1 VSRSTTGIGRSSAI
15 LASGTIVSRIL
26 GFLRAAL
33 LAAVLGLT
41 GNVPDAFN
49 QATYVPNS
57 IYALIGGG
65 LLSAILVPQ
74 IVRASTSEDRGQAY
88 VNKLVT
94 IAVLAFAVIAAVVT
108 VAAPVLMPLF
118 VANRSELPIAIT
130 FAFWSLPQ
138 LFFLGLYSVLGEVL
152 NARRSFG
159 PYTWAPVLNNVVAIA
174 ALGLFVLVFGAVGA
188 GATTVTPA
196 EAAVVAGGS
205 TLGIAAQALVLTLAW
220 RRTGLRYRP
229 DFRWR
234 GVGLRAT
241 GKAAG
246 WTFAMLV
253 LTQLA
258 GLVEVRVA
266 SSASGAGTAS
276 VAVMSIAWLI
286 FMLPHSIITV
296 SLLTVF
302 YPRMSEH
309 AAAGDVP
316 ELRSDVTQALRIV
329 LLVVTLADVALIAA
343 ALPFSALFAHSPAE
357 AAALAPVL
365 VAYLVG
371 LLPFTALFV
380 LQRTF
385 YALADT
391 RTPFRFTAV
400 QVVVVVIGVLLC
412 LLLPRPAI
420 AAGIAGVVSF
430 GSVVQLIVAAVLLR
444 RRIGGIAGTGIGRSL
459 ARYAAAGLV
468 ALGSGLLLLALLGGF
483 SDGWPTASRL
493 GGLLAAVIVGLAVGA
508 VYTAVLAALRAPE
521 PAAAVR
527 LVTDRLRPTRAE

>member
-1 VSRSTTGIGRSSAI
+1 MSSATGIGRASAI

-26 GFLRAAL
+26 GFVRAAL
-33 LAAVLGLT
+33 LTVVLGLT

-74 IVRASTSEDRGQAY
+74 IVRASTGEDRGQAY

-94 IAVLAFAVIAAVVT
+94 IAVLGFAVITVVVT
-108 VAAPVLMPLF
+108 IAAPVLMPAF
-118 VANRSELPIAIT
+118 VGNRSELPIAIT

-174 ALGLFVLVFGAVGA
+174 SLGVFVVLFGSVHVGA
-188 GATTVTPA
+188 TSVTSQ

-220 RRTGLRYRP
+220 RRTGLHYRP

-234 GVGLRAT
+234 GVGLSAT
-241 GKAAG
+241 GRAAG
-246 WTFAMLV
+246 WTLGMLV
-253 LTQLA
+253 LTQVA
-258 GLVEVRVA
+258 GLIEVRVA
-266 SSASGAGTAS
+266 SSASGTGSAS

-286 FMLPHSIITV
+286 FMLPHSIMTV
-296 SLLTVF
+296 SLVTVF

-309 AAAGDVP
+309 AAGNDLDALRNDVA
-316 ELRSDVTQALRIV
+316 QALRIV
-329 LLVVTLADVALIAA
+329 LLVLTLADAALIAA
-343 ALPFSALFAHSPAE
+343 ALPFSALFAHSPTE

-365 VAYLVG
+365 VAYLAG

-391 RTPFRFTAV
+391 RTPFWFTIV
-400 QVVVVVIGVLLC
+400 QVVVVVAGVLLC
-412 LLLPRPAI
+412 LLLPRTAI
-420 AAGIAGVVSF
+420 AAGIAGVVSI
-430 GSVVQLIVAAVLLR
+430 GATVQLVVAARLLR
-444 RRIGGIAGTGIGRSL
+444 RRIGGLSGRGIGASL
-459 ARYAAAGLV
+459 LRYAAAGLA
-468 ALGSGLLLLALLGGF
+468 ALAVGLLLLAVLGGF
-483 SDGWPTASRL
+483 AGGWPTATRL
-493 GGLLAAVIVGLAVGA
+493 GGLLATVLIGLVVAA
-508 VYTAVLAALRAPE
+508 VYTGVLAALRAPE
-521 PAAAVR
+521 LGSAIR
-527 LVTDRLRPTRAE
+527 LVTDRFRPARAE